1 MASAVHGEPGGIR
14 SLLVEL
20 RKHGEAIT
28 HDLMAH
34 GWARSDV
41 GRRITW
47 KEFYHWLVWLPPT
60 KDSAYFRAKKPNSW
74 WVTAELQIMAGVLN
88 ALEGANWQRGGGQG
102 KAPTPVKFPEDTK
115 ISMKDIDELNAR
127 KEAVRNRRKRG

>member
-34 GWARSDV
+34 GWSRSDL

-47 KEFYHWLVWLPPT
+47 KEFYYWLVWLPPT
-60 KDSAYFRAKKPNSW
+60 GKSAYFRAKKPNSW

-88 ALEGANWQRGGGQG
+88 AVEGANWQRGGGKG
-102 KAPTPVKFPEDTK
+102 TPPKPIKFPEDREIK
-115 ISMKDIDELNAR
+115 VKDSEDLKAR
-127 KEAVRNRRKRG
+127 KEANKKRRQRG